1 MTWFCPIVQPTNAKL
16 YNNRAMV
23 NAKLKKLEESAD
35 DCTKA
40 IELDENYQKAYLRR
54 FRTYQVEGISLRGG
68 KAERVEDNDR
78 P

>member
-1 MTWFCPIVQPTNAKL
+1 MQPTNAKL

-54 FRTYQVEGISLRGG
+54 FRTYQVEDISLRGREG
-68 KAERVEDNDR
+68 SKIMIV
-78 P
+78 PVLHSF